1 MKQSTQMRHS
11 SGFAMRPGVVLVS
24 GAAQGIGL
32 AVAALLSAEGLT
44 VVAADNDRDALHNA
58 CLATPGLQPL
68 TLDLRDRV
76 SIDCAVAH
84 VETTI
89 GAIDYL
95 VNVAGVLRPGH
106 VVDAS
111 DEDWLESFAVNCHG
125 VFALSRA
132 VARYMCERR
141 RGAIVTVGSN
151 AASTPRTGMAAYAAS
166 KAAAA
171 QFTRCLGLE
180 LAEYGIRCNLVSP
193 GSTETEMQRRFWRA
207 GGGGPAQIIA
217 GSLAQHRLGIP
228 LGKLAQPND
237 IAQAVAFLL
246 SDWAGHITLQDLVV
260 DGGATLG

>member
-1 MKQSTQMRHS
+1 MTPAISPS
-11 SGFAMRPGVVLVS
+11 PSVGFGPRPGVALVS
-24 GAAQGIGL
+24 GAAQGIGQ
-32 AVAALLSAEGLT
+32 AVAAVLAGEGLT
-44 VVAADNDRDALHNA
+44 VVAADIDADTLRKA
-58 CLATPGLQPL
+58 CGSMPGLHPL
-68 TLDLRDRV
+68 VLDLRDHADIE
-76 SIDCAVAH
+76 SAIAG
-84 VETTI
+84 VEAEI
-89 GAIDYL
+89 GEIDYL
-95 VNVAGVLRPGH
+95 VNVAGVLLPGH

-111 DEDWLESFAVNCHG
+111 VEDWLESFAVNCHG

-132 VARYMCERR
+132 VARRMRERR

-207 GGGGPAQIIA
+207 GAGGAAQIIE

-228 LGKLAQPND
+228 LGKLAQPQD

-246 SDWAGHITLQDLVV
+246 SDRAGHITLQDLVV

>member
-1 MKQSTQMRHS
+1 MKLARQSS
-11 SGFAMRPGVVLVS
+11 PSAGFGSRPGVALVS
-24 GAAQGIGL
+24 GAARGIGQ
-32 AVAALLSAEGLT
+32 AVAAVLAGEGLT
-44 VVAADNDRDALHNA
+44 VVAADIDSDALREV
-58 CLATPGLQPL
+58 CQSMPGLYPL
-68 TLDLRDRV
+68 ALDLRDRAGLE
-76 SIDCAVAH
+76 SAVAG
-84 VETTI
+84 VEAKI
-89 GAIDYL
+89 GEIDYL
-95 VNVAGVLRPGH
+95 VNVAGVLLPGH

-132 VARYMCERR
+132 VARRMRERR

-193 GSTETEMQRRFWRA
+193 GSTETDMQRRFWRA
-207 GGGGPAQIIA
+207 GAGSAAQVIK

-228 LGKLAQPND
+228 LGKLAQPDD
-237 IAQAVAFLL
+237 IAHAVAFLL
-246 SDWAGHITLQDLVV
+246 SDRAGHITLQDLVV